1 MTVVRINME
10 QIAIRACYAWRQVR
24 KVFTDLQVLVGIRTS
39 NFAKTSAITTLQQQ
53 QQQQQQQQ

>member
-1 MTVVRINME
+1 ME